1 MRTPRLVFAV
11 VPLLAL
17 FISACGHLDTTPE
30 PRGDRTLT
38 GTVHFRAQTEL
49 PADAKATVRLFDMS
63 NADAPA
69 QVLSEQVISPVTS
82 SPIAFTLDYKAEDLI
97 PPKRVRLDAR
107 ISVNGKLRYYSA
119 SSYSVTTEKAARP
132 IELWI
137 EATSH

>member
-1 MRTPRLVFAV
+1 M
-11 VPLLAL
+11 PLLAL

-38 GTVHFRAQTEL
+38 GTIHFRAQTEL
-49 PADAKATVRLFDMS
+49 PADAKATVRLLDVS
-63 NADAPA
+63 KADEPA
-69 QVLSEQVISPVTS
+69 QVLSEQVIDSVTS
-82 SPIAFTLDYKAEDLI
+82 SPIAFTLDYKAEDLV

-107 ISVNGKLRYYSA
+107 ISVNGKLRFYSA

-137 EATSH
+137 EASGH